1 MTEKSLR
8 LNNAPTNGA
17 FLGANDPKEIRVF
30 ESPMF
35 GTIRVAGT
43 SEEPLF
49 CLADICGTLGIANP
63 RNVKARLDEDDVHLV
78 DTIDKLGRKQQ
89 VTFVS
94 EGGLYDTII
103 RSDSEK
109 AKPFRKWVTGEVLP
123 TIRKTGSYGIP
134 RSYSEALL
142 LAANQAKKIEEQQQM
157 LLESSETIKRKDEE
171 NAKLVAENKVC
182 KPKAAYYDMIMANPS
197 CSKVSSIAQDYGKS
211 PQAFNDLLHDLGI
224 QYKVDKQWILY
235 QKYKDA
241 GYVHSEP
248 IPITHHDG
256 HQSVKYLT
264 VWTQKGRLFLYDL
277 LKKKGILPLIE
288 KSDSEAH

>member
-8 LNNAPTNGA
+8 LNDAPIDGA
-17 FLGANDPKEIRVF
+17 FLGANEPKEVRVF

-35 GTIRVAGT
+35 GRIRVAGA

-49 CLADICGTLGIANP
+49 CLADICNALGYKNSRDAL
-63 RNVKARLDEDDVHLV
+63 RKHVEEEDVAKC
-78 DTIDKLGRKQQ
+78 DTPTG
-89 VTFVS
+89 
-94 EGGLYDTII
+94 GGLQSMTYVTESGLYSLIFGSKVDGA
-103 RSDSEK
+103 K
-109 AKPFRKWVTGEVLP
+109 AFKHWVTGEVLP

-157 LLESSETIKRKDEE
+157 VLESSETIKRKD
-171 NAKLVAENKVC
+171 AEIKVY

-197 CSKVSSIAQDYGKS
+197 CTKVTSIAQDYGKS
-211 PQAFNDLLHDLGI
+211 PQAFNDLLHELSI

-277 LKKKGILPLIE
+277 LKEKGILPLIE
-288 KSDSEAH
+288 RNNNGETH